1 MTPVAHVLA
10 VTLYLG
16 AAAVAAAPL
25 ARPVHASVRWV
36 VTLLALGVSAHLAG
50 LVGVAARLGQLPM
63 IGLGP
68 ALSVAGLLLATCL
81 LAAEVLAEET
91 TLTLVAAPLAVLC
104 TVAANVVGVN
114 PVTGPDGLAGAWL
127 LSHIALSFG
136 GMAAYAT
143 AAAAGAMYL
152 AQHRE
157 LKSRRF
163 GSVFRLFPPLQTL
176 DRVNHVAALAGW
188 LALTLG
194 IVLAT
199 LYSLTYRQLNM
210 GQVVWGVT
218 AWIGMSGLALGRLT
232 GGLGARR
239 AALVSSVSFA
249 GVLAL
254 YLAARLVVSEPG
266 RFL

>member
-1 MTPVAHVLA
+1 MTPIAHVLA

-36 VTLLALGVSAHLAG
+36 VTLIALGVVAHLVG
-50 LVGVAARLGQLPM
+50 LAAAAFELGQLPF

-68 ALSVAGLLLATCL
+68 ALSVAGLLLAMSL
-81 LAAEVLAEET
+81 LAAEVLADET
-91 TLTLVAAPLAVLC
+91 TLTLVAAPLAALC
-104 TVAANVVGVN
+104 TAAANLIGIT
-114 PVTGPDGLAGAWL
+114 PVAGPEGLAGAWL
-127 LSHIALSFG
+127 LAHIALSFG
-136 GMAAYAT
+136 GIAAYGT

-152 AQHRE
+152 AEHRE

-176 DRVNHVAALAGW
+176 DRVNHLAVLAGW
-188 LALTLG
+188 LGLTLG
-194 IVLAT
+194 VALAT
-199 LYSLTYRQLNM
+199 LYSVTYRQLNV
-210 GQVVWGVT
+210 GQVVWGAT
-218 AWIGMSGLALGRLT
+218 AWLAISAIAIGRLT

-239 AALVSSVSFA
+239 AALVSSISFV
-249 GVLAL
+249 GVVAL
-254 YLAARLVVSEPG
+254 YLAARLVVAEPG